1 MSPHPGADAP
11 PPPADLAM
19 PKGPMMST
27 PPTLAEPPPPAYVPA
42 NPVAKPVARKRKRA
56 LIALAGIAVVAA
68 MGAAGGGTYLVTHP
82 TESGPTAEARVRA
95 AIDDYYADWQRG
107 DLTQVRADVTDDVAK
122 AAFDVQPA
130 AFADYAKRLTAQN
143 GRFVVNWF
151 DDVEVDGDRA
161 RVAMTGHSIGGEL
174 SDIGDEHP
182 RIELT
187 RIDGMWRISKL
198 PSDPAAERK
207 RTQMMDEA
215 DVQQTVQSLFD
226 AANTGNLV
234 AAHNITEIDAVT
246 LAALKG
252 IVIRSVDR
260 TVVNSDSAS
269 ITVTIQQADVTQRV
283 TFQLE
288 RIGGQ
293 WRIVN
298 AAVLNTVLT
307 GGAH

>member
-1 MSPHPGADAP
+1 MNPHPGTDTP
-11 PPPADLAM
+11 PTPTDLAM
-19 PKGPMMST
+19 PKGPIMST
-27 PPTLAEPPPPAYVPA
+27 PPYLAEPPTPEYVPT

-107 DLTQVRADVTDDVAK
+107 DLAQVRADVTDDVAK

-130 AFADYAKRLTAQN
+130 AFADYVKRLTAQN

-151 DDVEVDGDRA
+151 DDVEIDGDRA
-161 RVAMTGHSIGGEL
+161 RVAMTGHSIGGDL

-187 RIDGMWRISKL
+187 LIDGTWRISKL
-198 PSDPAAERK
+198 PSDPAAERQ
-207 RTQMMDEA
+207 RTQIMDEA

-226 AANTGNLV
+226 AASTGNL
-234 AAHNITEIDAVT
+234 AAAQKITNIDAAT
-246 LAALKG
+246 LATLKG
-252 IVIRSVDR
+252 TVIRSVDR

-283 TFQLE
+283 TFLLE

-293 WRIVN
+293 WRIVGS
-298 AAVLNTVLT
+298 AVLNAVLT